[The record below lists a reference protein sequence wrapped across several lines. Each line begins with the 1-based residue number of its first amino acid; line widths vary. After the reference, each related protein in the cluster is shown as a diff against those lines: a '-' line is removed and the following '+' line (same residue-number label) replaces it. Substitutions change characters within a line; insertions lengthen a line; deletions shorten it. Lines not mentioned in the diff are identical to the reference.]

1 MEPVTG
7 TSPAQGPNAAVR
19 VGPQLVLRR
28 GLLLV
33 AAAAAL
39 TGVFAGLG
47 RVGVVVAWGPGY
59 VSHHGP
65 LLVLGTF
72 VTVIGLE
79 RAVALGH
86 TWGFIAPSLGAL
98 AAAAMLAG
106 FPWAGWA
113 ATASA
118 LALVGLNLAIVRRQ
132 ALAFTWLMLLGSV
145 VLVLGSLLWAL
156 GRPVFQVVPTW
167 IGFFVLTIVAERLEL
182 SRLVPTPRSAS
193 VVLVVFASLLA
204 CFSCT
209 TSLGVE
215 AGLRPFGL
223 TLAVTAAWQLRFDL
237 ARRTVRRPG
246 IPRFAALGVLL
257 GAAWLLV
264 AGVLLTSMG
273 LPPAGPIYD
282 AVLHGVFVGY
292 VLSMVFAHAPI
303 ILPAVARSRV
313 PFSPVLYLPLAV
325 LHLGLLARMAG
336 NLSENAELRRSGSI
350 ANAVALGV
358 FALSV
363 VYARLRNP
371 RSNLQ

>member
-1 MEPVTG
+1 MEQVTG
-7 TSPAQGPNAAVR
+7 TSPVQGPRAAVR
-19 VGPQLVLRR
+19 VSPQLVFRR

-33 AAAAAL
+33 AATAAL

-86 TWGFIAPSLGAL
+86 GFGFIAPSLGAL
-98 AAAAMLAG
+98 TAVALLAG
-106 FPWAGWA
+106 FPWAGCA

-132 ALAFTWLMLLGSV
+132 ALAFTWLMLLGSA
-145 VLVLGSLLWAL
+145 VLVLGSVLWAL

-182 SRLVPTPRSAS
+182 SRLVPTPRSAT
-193 VVLVVFASLLA
+193 VVLVVFGSLLA
-204 CFSCT
+204 VFSCT
-209 TSLGVE
+209 YSLGVG

-223 TLAVTAAWQLRFDL
+223 TLALTAAWQLRFDL

-246 IPRFAALGVLL
+246 TPDLLRWGCSWVPRGS
-257 GAAWLLV
+257 WLRV
-264 AGVLLTSMG
+264 CSSRRWACPPRGRSMTPRCTACSWDTSSRWSS
-273 LPPAGPIYD
+273 PTRPSFCP
-282 AVLHGVFVGY
+282 
-292 VLSMVFAHAPI
+292 
-303 ILPAVARSRV
+303 RSRGSV
-313 PFSPVLYLPLAV
+313 CHSAQCSTCRLPCCTSGFWRGWREISPKTSSYDEPA
-325 LHLGLLARMAG
+325 A
-336 NLSENAELRRSGSI
+336 SPTRS
-350 ANAVALGV
+350 
-358 FALSV
+358 
-363 VYARLRNP
+363 P
-371 RSNLQ
+371 